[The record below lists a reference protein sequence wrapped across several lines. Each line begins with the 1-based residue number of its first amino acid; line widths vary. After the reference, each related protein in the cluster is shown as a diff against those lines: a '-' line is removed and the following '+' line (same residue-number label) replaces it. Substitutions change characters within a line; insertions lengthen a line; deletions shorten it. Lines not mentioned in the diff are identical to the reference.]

1 MLKNVPFRRRAAAIA
16 LGFAAVAAAGA
27 YAYSADAADA
37 PQAQPGMAMH
47 HNFEEMR
54 MHRISEELALTPQ
67 QQALAKTAMEKMR
80 PSHEEMEAMRKR
92 HEAQLVALMDPNF
105 DPRKAAAEED
115 AEHAAMEAH
124 KKDARG
130 AWFALWDTFN
140 PDQRVKAR
148 LMLLKMAEREHGHFG
163 ERGDMHG
170 PDGMHGGPDGMHGGP
185 DGMHGAPDGMP
196 PPAKG

>member
-16 LGFAAVAAAGA
+16 LGFAAAAAAGA
-27 YAYSADAADA
+27 YAYTAEAADS
-37 PQAQPGMAMH
+37 PQAEPGMAMH
-47 HNFEEMR
+47 HDFAEMR

-67 QQALAKTAMEKMR
+67 QQQLAKSAFDKMR

-92 HEAQLVALMDPNF
+92 HEAHLVALMDPNF

-115 AEHAAMEAH
+115 SEHAAMEAH

-148 LMLLKMAEREHGHFG
+148 LMLLKMAEREHGHRG
-163 ERGDMHG
+163 ERGEHGEMHG
-170 PDGMHGGPDGMHGGP
+170 PDGMHGGPDGM
-185 DGMHGAPDGMP
+185 AP

>member
-1 MLKNVPFRRRAAAIA
+1 MFNNVPFRRRAAALA

-27 YAYSADAADA
+27 YAYSADAADS

-47 HNFEEMR
+47 HDFAEWR

-67 QQALAKTAMEKMR
+67 QQVLAKSAMEKMR

-92 HEAQLVALMDPNF
+92 HEAHLVALMDPNF

-124 KKDARG
+124 KKDARNS
-130 AWFALWDTFN
+130 WFALWDTFN

-148 LMLLKMAEREHGHFG
+148 LMLLKMAEHEHGHGG
-163 ERGDMHG
+163 EHGEMHG
-170 PDGMHGGPDGMHGGP
+170 PDGMHGGPEGMHGGP
-185 DGMHGAPDGMP
+185 DGMA